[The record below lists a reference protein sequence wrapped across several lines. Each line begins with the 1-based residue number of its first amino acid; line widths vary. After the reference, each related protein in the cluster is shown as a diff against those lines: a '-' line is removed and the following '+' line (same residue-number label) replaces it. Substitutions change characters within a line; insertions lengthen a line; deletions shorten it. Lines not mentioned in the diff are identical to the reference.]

1 MTVDERLI
9 EVEIRAAHLEKLVG
23 DLSDVIY
30 QQQKELDQMRLI
42 MTQLREKLR
51 ADPGL
56 VDGSRDDKPPH
67 Y

>member
-9 EVEIRAAHLEKLVG
+9 EVEIRAAHLEKSVG
-23 DLSDVIY
+23 ELSEVVY
-30 QQQKELDQMRLI
+30 RQQKELDQMRALV
-42 MTQLREKLR
+42 TQIREKLR

-56 VDGSRDDKPPH
+56 VDASRDDKPPH

>member
-23 DLSDVIY
+23 DLSDVVY
-30 QQQKELDQMRLI
+30 QQQKDMDQMRLI

-56 VDGSRDDKPPH
+56 VDAGRDDKPPH

>member
-23 DLSDVIY
+23 DLSEVIY
-30 QQQKELDQMRLI
+30 QQQKELDQLRAVVG
-42 MTQLREKLR
+42 QLREKLS

>member
-9 EVEIRAAHLEKLVG
+9 EVEIRAAHLEKSVG
-23 DLSDVIY
+23 ELSEVIY
-30 QQQKELDQMRLI
+30 QQQKELDQLRQAVG
-42 MTQLREKLR
+42 QLRDKLA

-56 VDGSRDDKPPH
+56 VDSGRNEKPPH